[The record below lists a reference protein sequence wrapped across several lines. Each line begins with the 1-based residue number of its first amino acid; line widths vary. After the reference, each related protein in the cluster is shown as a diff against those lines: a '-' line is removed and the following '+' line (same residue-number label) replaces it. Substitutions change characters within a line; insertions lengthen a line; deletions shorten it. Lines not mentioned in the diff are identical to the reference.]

1 MYLAGCHQHFLRMR
15 TQMAKE
21 SKEAA
26 ARSKLAAA
34 LTAKTKATA
43 KMKMALESAG
53 IDFNGI

>member
-1 MYLAGCHQHFLRMR
+1 
-15 TQMAKE
+15 MAKE

-43 KMKMALESAG
+43 KMKMALETAG